1 MRASLRT
8 AADRLEIALY
18 GDNLLDDHYR
28 ASINQ
33 AALGGNYYGRY
44 GDPRTY
50 GAQIRIATQ

>member
-1 MRASLRT
+1 VRVSVRA

-18 GDNLLDDHYR
+18 GDNLLDDRYR
-28 ASINQ
+28 VSINQ
-33 AALGGNYYGRY
+33 ATLGTYYGRY